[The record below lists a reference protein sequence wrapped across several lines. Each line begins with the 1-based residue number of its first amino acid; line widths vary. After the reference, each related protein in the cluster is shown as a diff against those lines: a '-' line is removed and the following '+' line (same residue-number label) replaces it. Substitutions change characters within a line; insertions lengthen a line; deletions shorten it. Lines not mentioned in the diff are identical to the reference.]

1 MPCTGYIAQE
11 RNAHDR
17 RSIRTKL
24 TEKGMTLCVA
34 IRDLQSHLASQID
47 ASADTQGSLDAAAR
61 ELQRVDRIWGD
72 FLRYGRT

>member
-1 MPCTGYIAQE
+1 
-11 RNAHDR
+11 
-17 RSIRTKL
+17 
-24 TEKGMTLCVA
+24 MTLCVA

-47 ASADTQGSLDAAAR
+47 ASADTQGSLDAAER